1 MDEELLTMWNQSIE
15 NDADPVN
22 KNNETLLVIGIISS
36 QNNFDARK
44 SIRDTWLKLTD
55 QQNVKYH
62 FVVGSEICRIPP
74 EDRLYKET
82 CSEWKIDLT
91 EDSLFSTG
99 KLQTEETKQEM
110 YAGFTFIVQHPIVIH
125 SISLSAIF
133 LSTIQSHV
141 KVSLY
146 SPDAGEKIV
155 SATFPK
161 SSNYSSELLVKPVEP
176 HLLPRGF
183 EGQLI
188 VEVNEGVGIKA
199 ALNQAGCL
207 LQWSDGG
214 GLITFQQLF
223 CKDSLLSVNK
233 IVLLLI
239 DYKMIKQLNKEEL
252 EKHISK
258 KGNRSKKWQLES
270 QLLKI
275 RLQQESQEYEDILL
289 AHMNANFTFLMKTD
303 DDTFID
309 IAKVCANLNTIKQ
322 EQQSNLCWWSSF
334 REGWTVQA
342 FGKWREDAYRS
353 TTYPP
358 FPCGAGYILSR
369 HLVQF
374 LGLEAYDF
382 LYKNFQGE
390 DVSLGIWLAGLNP
403 QRINNNGDYCTWSC
417 DRKCDSNACNRAELS
432 VEDMYQAWDSF
443 RECDNFCGCQ
453 YQALHLMKI
462 GNMACSGAL
471 LLLLYIAFAAAI
483 TDNTGTGTLPPRP
496 PGAWNAT
503 WTDRLKRDLLLNYD
517 KFARP
522 AQHTNTTTVRLGMT
536 FRHIALTWTDEKL
549 KWNES
554 DYGGL
559 GVLHVADHEI
569 WQPDIV
575 LYNRPFILRDT
586 INAKRYL
593 QMLED
598 YVWPMVS
605 AWDNV
610 NDVIF
615 MQDGAPPNF
624 ENVKKVVLPDVS
636 YVIALHSTLKKE
648 IRVEL
653 MEMMEWEFVGVED
666 SRNVKT
672 YACCIE
678 PYIDVTYKL
687 TLRRRSPAYSAIVIT
702 PATVIVLMTL
712 VSFWLPPSAGEK
724 ILLNGCTALIICI
737 FLLYFSQKLP
747 AMAGHTPLVVLFY
760 SSSLY
765 LVCIATVVSVVVMN
779 LARNFHATPMPWII
793 KNLLTGWLGHILG
806 LGHLIAQAK
815 SLHHNMMSGHA
826 EELREQ
832 QASVFED
839 HDHMGNSSDDRQMIS
854 PRSRASSQHDWVLL
868 AAAIDRIAFLV
879 YSLLFAILAI
889 VYAV

>member
-1 MDEELLTMWNQSIE
+1 
-15 NDADPVN
+15 
-22 KNNETLLVIGIISS
+22 
-36 QNNFDARK
+36 
-44 SIRDTWLKLTD
+44 
-55 QQNVKYH
+55 
-62 FVVGSEICRIPP
+62 
-74 EDRLYKET
+74 
-82 CSEWKIDLT
+82 
-91 EDSLFSTG
+91 
-99 KLQTEETKQEM
+99 
-110 YAGFTFIVQHPIVIH
+110 
-125 SISLSAIF
+125 
-133 LSTIQSHV
+133 
-141 KVSLY
+141 
-146 SPDAGEKIV
+146 
-155 SATFPK
+155 
-161 SSNYSSELLVKPVEP
+161 
-176 HLLPRGF
+176 
-183 EGQLI
+183 
-188 VEVNEGVGIKA
+188 
-199 ALNQAGCL
+199 
-207 LQWSDGG
+207 
-214 GLITFQQLF
+214 
-223 CKDSLLSVNK
+223 
-233 IVLLLI
+233 
-239 DYKMIKQLNKEEL
+239 
-252 EKHISK
+252 
-258 KGNRSKKWQLES
+258 
-270 QLLKI
+270 
-275 RLQQESQEYEDILL
+275 
-289 AHMNANFTFLMKTD
+289 
-303 DDTFID
+303 
-309 IAKVCANLNTIKQ
+309 
-322 EQQSNLCWWSSF
+322 
-334 REGWTVQA
+334 
-342 FGKWREDAYRS
+342 
-353 TTYPP
+353 
-358 FPCGAGYILSR
+358 
-369 HLVQF
+369 
-374 LGLEAYDF
+374 
-382 LYKNFQGE
+382 
-390 DVSLGIWLAGLNP
+390 
-403 QRINNNGDYCTWSC
+403 
-417 DRKCDSNACNRAELS
+417 
-432 VEDMYQAWDSF
+432 
-443 RECDNFCGCQ
+443 
-453 YQALHLMKI
+453 
-462 GNMACSGAL
+462 MACSGAL

-536 FRHIALTWTDEKL
+536 FRHIALDELKAIMTVQGWTRMTWTDEKL

-575 LYNRPFILRDT
+575 LYNSATGNMVDHYGNTHCLAYPNGEVLWVPPSQFQVFCELDLRMWPFDTQTCHLTLGSWTYDGDHVDILLD
-586 INAKRYL
+586 KH
-593 QMLED
+593 
-598 YVWPMVS
+598 
-605 AWDNV
+605 
-610 NDVIF
+610 
-615 MQDGAPPNF
+615 GA
-624 ENVKKVVLPDVS
+624 EVL
-636 YVIALHSTLKKE
+636 
-648 IRVEL
+648 EL